1 MNEGKINI
9 AVLGKTGSGKS
20 SFCNYIFGES
30 VFNTGVGAPVTG
42 WDQHFAF
49 HTVSCDGFE
58 LRLFDSVG
66 IEADNLP
73 EWKRELDQF
82 LDEKAPDNKVNPK
95 DWVHSA
101 IYVINAASAR
111 IEPSEIQIIK
121 AIRNKKVPVQVVF
134 SNADKASVNQIE
146 GLREKVMSSV
156 RGVDITDV
164 CSVSVRKRS
173 GEKSE
178 AFGKDEFLLKLIA
191 NMDKELKGPLIEAMC
206 HAMNLGLR
214 DASKALI
221 AAIDKSEIGL
231 FYLIRDAV
239 KNDGDVDFEKMM
251 DIDIDAILEGKVED
265 YDATIE
271 AVELFSEAFSKH
283 SEEVITTRYIARR
296 IQSEVKKI
304 MDNKNKEIENHF
316 ENEIEALESGTGWE
330 QAKALYSMGKV
341 FLNMKKFFKEK
352 IEDVMD
358 AVISET
364 NKQKAKFLKG

>member
-73 EWKRELDQF
+73 DWKRELDKF
-82 LDEKAPDNKVNPK
+82 LDEKAPRNKVNPT
-95 DWVHSA
+95 DWIHSA

-121 AIRNKKVPVQVVF
+121 AIRNRNVPVQVVF

-146 GLREKVMSSV
+146 GLREKVISSI
-156 RGVDITDV
+156 RGVDVTDV
-164 CSVSVRKRS
+164 CSVSVKKRS
-173 GEKSE
+173 GETSE
-178 AFGKDEFLLKLIA
+178 AFGRDEFLIKLIA
-191 NMDKELKGPLIEAMC
+191 NMDKELKGPLIEALC
-206 HAMNLGLR
+206 HAMNLGHR

-221 AAIDKSEIGL
+221 AAIDKADIGL
-231 FYLIRDAV
+231 FYLIRDAI
-239 KNDGDVDFEKMM
+239 KNDGDVDFDKMM
-251 DIDIDAILEGKVED
+251 DVDSDKILEGKVED

-283 SEEVITTRYIARR
+283 SEEITTTHDIARR
-296 IQSEVKKI
+296 IQSEVKKF
-304 MDNKNKEIENHF
+304 MDDKNREIENYF
-316 ENEIEALESGTGWE
+316 EREIETLESGTGWE
-330 QAKALYSMGKV
+330 QAKALFSIGKV
-341 FLNMKKFFKEK
+341 FLNMKKFLKER
-352 IEDVMD
+352 IENIMD
-358 AVISET
+358 SVISET